1 MIGQVLEIE
10 DIKRANSPEK
20 IAAWFD
26 KLGYNVEV
34 EQVDIDELGLPTRCD
49 EAICDALSITN
60 FDLPD
65 LQILLLELREEE
77 FKSDRAIH
85 YRLLTIANSLHKI
98 EPNLLLIATHNY
110 QQLVIASPRKK
121 SDNAGTLKLQ
131 IKWWQIDSKNPT
143 HYDLYWLENIIAAHR
158 EVSLGRKKLEQENVE
173 GYEPDEEPP
182 AAQYSEDSLRIH
194 QQEINR
200 ISRLRAEEEVELAKQ
215 IEELLVLENI
225 KEKLEKKLEREPEE
239 QEWAKA
245 AKMSQQEL
253 RDRLHKGREARE
265 KMVVSNLRLVVSI
278 AKRYKN
284 RGLDFPDLIQE
295 GTLGLI
301 RGAEKFDYQKG
312 YKFST
317 YGIWWIRQ
325 SITRAICDYSRIVRL
340 PVYLHETI
348 SQLKKTIKLM
358 SEEGI
363 PIAEEEVATRMEMTA
378 EKLRFIIKCAQPT
391 LSLDS
396 GGSQVKN
403 YYTIHSVQSFANTPD
418 SYVLEKCLQEDLD
431 RVLKTLTDRE
441 RLVLQMRFGLDD
453 GREKTLKE
461 IGDTFNLTRERIRQI
476 EVKALRKLE
485 DPRRNRVLQE
495 YMN

>member
-1 MIGQVLEIE
+1 MIGQVLELE

-20 IAAWFD
+20 IATWFE

-34 EQVDIDELGLPTRCD
+34 EQVYIDGLGLPTRCD

-60 FDLPD
+60 LDLPN

-77 FKSDRAIH
+77 FRSARSIH
-85 YRLLTIANSLHKI
+85 YRLLTIANSLYKT
-98 EPNLLLIATHNY
+98 ESNLLLIATKNY

-121 SDNAGTLKLQ
+121 SNTASSSKLK
-131 IKWWQIDSKNPT
+131 IKWWQIDCKNPT
-143 HYDLYWLENIIAAHR
+143 YYDLYWLENIITSHE
-158 EVSLGRKKLEQENVE
+158 EVSLGKKKLEQENLE

-182 AAQYSEDSLRIH
+182 TAQYSEDSLRIH
-194 QQEINR
+194 QHEINR
-200 ISRLRAEEEVELAKQ
+200 ISRLRAEEEIELAKQ
-215 IEELLVLENI
+215 IEELLVLEKT
-225 KEKLEKKLEREPEE
+225 KENLKTKLQREPEE
-239 QEWAKA
+239 REWAKA
-245 AKMSQQEL
+245 ANMKLPEL
-253 RDRLHKGREARE
+253 RDRLHKGRKARE
-265 KMVVSNLRLVVSI
+265 KMVVANLRLVVSI
-278 AKRYKN
+278 AKRYQN
-284 RGLDFPDLIQE
+284 RGLDFSDLIQE

-301 RGAEKFDYQKG
+301 RGSEKFNYQKG

-348 SQLKKTIKLM
+348 SQLKKIIKLM
-358 SEEGI
+358 SEESI

-378 EKLRFIIKCAQPT
+378 EKLRFILKCAKPIF
-391 LSLDS
+391 SLDS
-396 GGSQVKN
+396 GGSQVNN
-403 YYTIHSVQSFANTPD
+403 YYTINSVQSFDKTPD
-418 SYVLEKCLQEDLD
+418 SYVLEKCLKDDID

-485 DPRRNRVLQE
+485 DPRRNHVLKE
-495 YMN
+495 YMR